1 MNASSNDVVIVSHQL
16 NNVKILEEE
25 ATIEINGGTSARIAF
40 DFSVTQAQINSATT
54 NKLQLCFK
62 AKSTLTSSA
71 YICGSGSFA
80 SFVPSEWIRKG
91 VFFIDTRNV
100 TKNDDNLN
108 ILTLHGYDSM
118 MKANANYSSSSN
130 LSVPDITAVRE
141 IASVIGVEVDPRT
154 VEIISKNYTV
164 LSPTRYTMI
173 EVLGQ
178 IASAYGGNFIIN
190 DIGKLQLIP
199 LWNLP
204 PESNLLTD
212 ENYFPITF
220 GRLPDINEPTR
231 IDLGDE
237 E

>member
-1 MNASSNDVVIVSHQL
+1 
-16 NNVKILEEE
+16 
-25 ATIEINGGTSARIAF
+25 
-40 DFSVTQAQINSATT
+40 
-54 NKLQLCFK
+54 
-62 AKSTLTSSA
+62 
-71 YICGSGSFA
+71 
-80 SFVPSEWIRKG
+80 
-91 VFFIDTRNV
+91 
-100 TKNDDNLN
+100 
-108 ILTLHGYDSM
+108 
-118 MKANANYSSSSN
+118 
-130 LSVPDITAVRE
+130 
-141 IASVIGVEVDPRT
+141 
-154 VEIISKNYTV
+154 
-164 LSPTRYTMI
+164 MI